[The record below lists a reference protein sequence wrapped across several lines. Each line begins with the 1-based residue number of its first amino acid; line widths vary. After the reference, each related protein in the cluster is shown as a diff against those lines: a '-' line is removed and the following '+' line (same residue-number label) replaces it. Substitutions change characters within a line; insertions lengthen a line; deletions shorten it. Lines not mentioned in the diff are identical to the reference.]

1 MDTGKFRFGFR
12 FWFHLV
18 LQIFGKWLTLI
29 RYHHVLSENLWFQ
42 EKWKMLTLQVYH
54 SSFNCPNDKV
64 RSFGNVFLKTG
75 GGLVTVVSKKRDF
88 TEKPKPNGK
97 RPLLQIK
104 VPNTILARSAIAVL
118 GLGFI
123 DAG

>member
-1 MDTGKFRFGFR
+1 
-12 FWFHLV
+12 
-18 LQIFGKWLTLI
+18 
-29 RYHHVLSENLWFQ
+29 
-42 EKWKMLTLQVYH
+42 MLTLQVYH

-97 RPLLQIK
+97 RSLLQIK
-104 VPNTILARSAIAVL
+104 VPNTILARSAVAVL

-123 DAG
+123 DAGGDWSRIGVLSKETEELLKLAAFLVVPLCIFLGLSFSNDSTD

>member
-1 MDTGKFRFGFR
+1 
-12 FWFHLV
+12 
-18 LQIFGKWLTLI
+18 
-29 RYHHVLSENLWFQ
+29 
-42 EKWKMLTLQVYH
+42 MLTLQVYH

-123 DAG
+123 DAGYSGDWSRIGVLSKETEELLKLAAFLVVPLCIFLGLSFSNDSTD